1 MAKQKQLNVAE
12 QISLYDND
20 EFFFFLSLKNV
31 TNTKEL
37 RNLLTK
43 LENAYRVVT
52 SFYETMYNDYIMMIN
67 SDSIINPSGL
77 EISTLKKYKS
87 LASKIQKAY
96 NYILYISMFDSPFKT
111 KVRK

>member
-12 QISLYDND
+12 QISLYDNE
-20 EFFFFLSLKNV
+20 EFLESISLKNV

-52 SFYETMYNDYIMMIN
+52 SFYEIMYNDYVTMIN
-67 SDSIINPSGL
+67 SDSDNLLCAIDVD
-77 EISTLKKYKS
+77 TLKKYKS

-96 NYILYISMFDSPFKT
+96 NYILYISTFDSPFKT
-111 KVRK
+111 KIRK